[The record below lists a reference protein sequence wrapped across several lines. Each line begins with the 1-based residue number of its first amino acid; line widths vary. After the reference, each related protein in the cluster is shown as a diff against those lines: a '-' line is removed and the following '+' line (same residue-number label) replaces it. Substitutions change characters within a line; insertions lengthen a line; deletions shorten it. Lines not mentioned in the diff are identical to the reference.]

1 MKNIEKKLVMYAL
14 FFSVIASLISNLVLK
29 GSIKKSIIFLALY
42 FFVYGGIISMESS
55 RKKCGKTG
63 KIRAIFHGIFNSVII
78 SITYFLVGSSSKLK
92 TSLNTLGQN
101 STNMVSPQVGKIVG
115 NQSFIKF
122 GIFSIII
129 FIANLFLTKYIY
141 TKSIKHN
148 CSLCSADIMAN
159 LKKYNDYLEKS
170 ETLED

>member
-63 KIRAIFHGIFNSVII
+63 KIRAIFH
-78 SITYFLVGSSSKLK
+78 
-92 TSLNTLGQN
+92 
-101 STNMVSPQVGKIVG
+101 
-115 NQSFIKF
+115 
-122 GIFSIII
+122 
-129 FIANLFLTKYIY
+129 
-141 TKSIKHN
+141 
-148 CSLCSADIMAN
+148 
-159 LKKYNDYLEKS
+159 
-170 ETLED
+170 